1 MNPRSGLREWPKKKF
16 ESKKRSER
24 VTREEIQRR
33 RIREVVQDQQPRRDS
48 RAICKGICLRK
59 RRSRRTIKKRLEQ
72 RSLRSLTSGYWA
84 PGVRPQS
91 HREATVKKRLLSEA
105 SNGGYWALSIR
116 PQSYQEATVKKR
128 GYRARQTS
136 IKLLG
141 IKPQSH
147 QKAAIELL
155 SKAAIKH

>member
-16 ESKKRSER
+16 ESEKRSEK

-33 RIREVVQDQQPRRDS
+33 KIREVVQDQQPRRDS
-48 RAICKGICLRK
+48 RAICKSICLRK
-59 RRSRRTIKKRLEQ
+59 RRSRRAIEKQLEQ
-72 RSLRSLTSGYWA
+72 RSLRLLTSSYWA
-84 PGVRPQS
+84 PGIRPQS
-91 HREATVKKRLLSEA
+91 YREATVKKRSLSEA
-105 SNGGYWALSIR
+105 LNGSYWASGIR
-116 PQSYQEATVKKR
+116 LQNYQEATVKKR
-128 GYRARQTS
+128 GYQVRQTS